1 MKKYIALFLTL
12 LLTVSLCS
20 CDDLCV
26 CNDHPAFPEEN
37 FERPDVESLIT
48 YTLSNG
54 DTLTMLFDN
63 QAGDIYSVLFYGE
76 WKHENEILKVGAVV
90 ESLFAGCWQHGINVY
105 GFTLTLFE
113 ITGLTA
119 NDIHSASPISY
130 SYPDHVTK
138 LATFDAGFLNSTK
151 LTLTENGEEVNIA
164 SMSVEN
170 APFEYW
176 DWTDPAWSD
185 FYNYGENTHF
195 VAEEIELS
203 YHPWRNMGEMKIGE
217 ETIPIKLVIYE
228 EAMEIS
234 VYDMSNHGSEFI
246 MHLMG
251 HMSAENASV
260 FIIDK
265 IECAWVFEQ
274 KNEFSRLKGIELK
287 RIEMTED

>member
-12 LLTVSLCS
+12 LLTFGLCS
-20 CDDLCV
+20 CDNLCV

-37 FERPDVESLIT
+37 FELPQDNSLVT

-54 DTLTMLFDN
+54 DTLTMLYNDQHYN
-63 QAGDIYSVLFYGE
+63 LYTNLFYGE
-76 WKHENEILKVGAVV
+76 WKHGDEVTRVGAIERALV
-90 ESLFAGCWQHGINVY
+90 SGCWQHGQYAY
-105 GFTLTLFE
+105 GFTLQLFE
-113 ITGLTA
+113 ISGLALDFPTT
-119 NDIHSASPISY
+119 NYFYDTLI
-130 SYPDHVTK
+130 TE
-138 LATFDAGFLNSTK
+138 LAYFDAGILNSTK
-151 LTLTENGEEVNIA
+151 LTLTEGGEELNIV
-164 SMSVEN
+164 STSVDK
-170 APFEYW
+170 AQFTYW
-176 DWTDPAWSD
+176 DWNDPGWSD
-185 FYNYGENTHF
+185 FISYGEDTRI
-195 VAEEIELS
+195 VVDEIELS

-260 FIIDK
+260 FVIDK
-265 IECAWVFEQ
+265 IECAWRFEQ
-274 KNEFSRLKGIELK
+274 KNEFSSLKDIELK